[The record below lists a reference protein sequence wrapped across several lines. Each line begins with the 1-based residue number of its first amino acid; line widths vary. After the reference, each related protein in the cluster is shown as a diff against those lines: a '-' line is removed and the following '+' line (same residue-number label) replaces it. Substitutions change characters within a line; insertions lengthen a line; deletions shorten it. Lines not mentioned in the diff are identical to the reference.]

1 MRPLSDIACAIIGGM
16 GRRDDCELV
25 FPATSGGGPLAGFPK
40 MFARIR
46 NLGAIP
52 RDVTPHTLRH
62 SYASLAGDMGY
73 SESTIAALIGHKGST
88 VTSRYVHAAD
98 AVLVRAA
105 DAVANETMSLLS
117 EGLVPQAA
125 EERLRART

>member
-1 MRPLSDIACAIIGGM
+1 MRPLSDVACAIISGM
-16 GRRDDCELV
+16 GRQGDCELV
-25 FPATSGGGPLAGFPK
+25 FPATRGGGPLAGFPK

-117 EGLVPQAA
+117 EGLVPQVA
-125 EERLRART
+125 E